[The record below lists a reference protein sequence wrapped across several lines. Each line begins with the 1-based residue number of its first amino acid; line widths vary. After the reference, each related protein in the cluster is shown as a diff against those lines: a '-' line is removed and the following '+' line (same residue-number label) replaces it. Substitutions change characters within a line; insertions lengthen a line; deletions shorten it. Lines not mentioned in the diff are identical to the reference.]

1 MTTPRSQA
9 MIRLYRDGWSL
20 AEIAERYGFTKG
32 SVHKYL
38 TRAGVSLRPPGRR
51 PQSMRIEL

>member
-1 MTTPRSQA
+1 MTARTRQ
-9 MIRLYRDGWSL
+9 MVELYREGWSL
-20 AEIAERYGFTKG
+20 AEIADRYGITKG

-38 TRAGVSLRPPGRR
+38 LRAGVTMRPPGRR